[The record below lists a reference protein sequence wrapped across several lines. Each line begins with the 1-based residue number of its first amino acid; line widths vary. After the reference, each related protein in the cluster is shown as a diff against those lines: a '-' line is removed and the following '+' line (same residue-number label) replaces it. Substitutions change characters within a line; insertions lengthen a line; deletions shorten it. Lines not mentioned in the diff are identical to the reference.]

1 VKDILSLTDRVA
13 RQKPV
18 VLRVAA
24 PRAAQPSLEK
34 RHSDCF
40 LLGYQAMPPPRRRGT
55 LKEEGMTR
63 KLALTAGILFSV
75 LSAGTLTAQTAATTK
90 PSSSS
95 STMQHSKTSMSK
107 GQDSTSVRS
116 SAATKTHHA
125 MWSTDQIKEAQEGL
139 AKAGFYKGQ
148 PTGRFNRS
156 TRNAIREYQKANKL
170 KVTGRLSN
178 ELLTKLRSTS

>member
-1 VKDILSLTDRVA
+1 
-13 RQKPV
+13 
-18 VLRVAA
+18 
-24 PRAAQPSLEK
+24 
-34 RHSDCF
+34 
-40 LLGYQAMPPPRRRGT
+40 MPPPRHRGT

-95 STMQHSKTSMSK
+95 TTMRHSKTSMSK

-116 SAATKTHHA
+116 SAATRTHHA
-125 MWSTDQIKEAQEGL
+125 AWSTDQVKEAQQGL

-148 PTGRFNRS
+148 PTGKYDRA
-156 TRNAIREYQKANKL
+156 TRKAIRDYQKANKL
-170 KVTGRLSN
+170 KVTGRLDN